1 VKRLTPEQQRFF
13 REEGYL
19 GFGPF
24 LDEGRVRQIGEAIDA
39 IAGGEVPYPPE
50 LIRWEPLSQGA
61 DLGRSAE
68 RKKFVYQIRYP
79 HRHIPLFLEHAAD
92 PALLDV
98 VEDLLGPDLVIYNT
112 QALLKPAFHGTSQ
125 PWHQDAAYWP
135 IRPMN
140 MVSCWI
146 AIDEATPENGC
157 MRFIP
162 GSHKRGLAEHRSG
175 RPLSAASGGT
185 AAAVQEIQVDES
197 RAAAVPAM
205 PGHGSLHHCLTH
217 HGTPPNRTPHRRR
230 AIICHYMPLDFR
242 YTGPE
247 DDRPPFH
254 VVRGRRC
261 GEMV

>member
-1 VKRLTPEQQRFF
+1 MKRLTPQQQRFF
-13 REEGYL
+13 QDEGYL

-24 LDEGRVRQIGEAIDA
+24 LEEDRVRRIGEAIDA
-39 IAGGEVPYPPE
+39 VASGEVDYPPE
-50 LIRWEPLSQGA
+50 LIRWEPGSQGA
-61 DLGRSAE
+61 DLGRSSE
-68 RKKFVYQIRYP
+68 RKKFAYQIRYP
-79 HRHIPLFLEHAAD
+79 HRHLPFFMEHASD
-92 PALLDV
+92 PAVLDV
-98 VEDLLGPDLVIYNT
+98 VEDLLGPDLVLYNT

-135 IRPMN
+135 IRPMKL
-140 MVSCWI
+140 VSCWI
-146 AIDEATPENGC
+146 AIDEATLENGC

-162 GSHKRGLAEHRSG
+162 GSHKLGLAEHRSG

-185 AAAVQEIQVDES
+185 AAAVQEIEVEES
-197 RAAAVPAM
+197 RAVAVPAR

-247 DDRPPFH
+247 EERPQFH
-254 VVRGRRC
+254 VVRGRRN
-261 GEMV
+261 GEIV